1 MPTICW
7 QLYRLGAREI
17 IQRSLDVL
25 SVQGKLKGLV
35 RDIDLK
41 SVINV
46 TVIKICTGCSEYK
59 KE

>member
-17 IQRSLDVL
+17 IQRSLDML

-35 RDIDLK
+35 RDIDLNK
-41 SVINV
+41 CDKCYSHQNM
-46 TVIKICTGCSEYK
+46 YRMQ
-59 KE
+59 